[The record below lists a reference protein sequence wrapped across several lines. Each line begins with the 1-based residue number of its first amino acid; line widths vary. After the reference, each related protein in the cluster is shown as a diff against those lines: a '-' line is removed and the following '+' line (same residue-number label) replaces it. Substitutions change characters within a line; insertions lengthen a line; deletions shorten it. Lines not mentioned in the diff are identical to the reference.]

1 MGSRKRTAEAPERS
15 SSRVSK
21 RSKTENT
28 SGSEHA
34 AISPSLPAK
43 SSGGRNVAISQQE
56 RDKSGVVPET
66 SPTLEIIS
74 CDEQRKSDNKTG

>member
-1 MGSRKRTAEAPERS
+1 MGSRKRTAEAPKRS

-34 AISPSLPAK
+34 ASSPSLSAK
-43 SSGGRNVAISQQE
+43 SSGGRNVAISQQV
-56 RDKSGVVPET
+56 RNKSGIVPET

-74 CDEQRKSDNKTG
+74 CDEQKKATTKTS